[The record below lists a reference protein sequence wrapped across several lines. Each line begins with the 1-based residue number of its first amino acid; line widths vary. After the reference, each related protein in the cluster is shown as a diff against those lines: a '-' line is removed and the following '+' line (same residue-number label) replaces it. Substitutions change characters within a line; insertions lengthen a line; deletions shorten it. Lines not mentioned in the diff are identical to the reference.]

1 MLASLEKKINECL
14 LRSVCVAWD
23 RSFLISILDQISK
36 GRQLSV
42 KQKET
47 VGKVVARNCAEAQK
61 KHENWQINYEKEY
74 KTDAKVLATYH
85 SRQPYYRPMA
95 ADILSNV
102 IPERN
107 RFLRMY
113 NNKYSKKVLS
123 EYSKRPRYSVGDY
136 IIPRTSFNIYKNVE
150 IFELGDYAIQRKVVE
165 NFQKRGGFVIE
176 ICKEIYSAAKNTKR
190 YKLLP
195 IGETIPLIVEERF
208 LKAAPKK

>member
-1 MLASLEKKINECL
+1 MLVALEKKINECL
-14 LRSVCVAWD
+14 ARSVCVAWD
-23 RSFLISILDQISK
+23 RSFLLSILHQISK

-47 VGKVVARNCAEAQK
+47 IGKVLARNCAEAQK

-74 KTDAKVLATYH
+74 KTDAKGLGTYH

-95 ADILSNV
+95 ADILSDV
-102 IPERN
+102 IPERS

-123 EYSKRPRYSVGDY
+123 EHSKIPRYSVGDY
-136 IIPRTSFNIYKNVE
+136 VIPRTSFNAYKNVE
-150 IFELGDYAIQRKVVE
+150 TFELGDYATQRKVVE

-208 LKAAPKK
+208 LKVAPSK